1 MLAARCL
8 GHRKGKC
15 FAYPVSKVLGF
26 LLALWLRP
34 PLLIC
39 KLDVKYGAWFFIN
52 SGAQGRGG
60 LRSQARFRTVIG
72 QVAIM
77 K

>member
-15 FAYPVSKVLGF
+15 FGYPVIEVLGF

-52 SGAQGRGG
+52 SGA
-60 LRSQARFRTVIG
+60 
-72 QVAIM
+72 
-77 K
+77 